1 MLSFIPLPWSAPVVP
16 AFVRFAVSI
25 ALLVPAFAAAQAGR
39 VAAADPPQV
48 RDRDSVQVLARARSA
63 QAGFERFRFQRL
75 PRTHVRVGGGKCD
88 EIIGR
93 FCFTFSDS
101 EEGDEPPPEPPGIAD
116 RRRELLDALAQAAAL
131 LPGDAWIAGQRV
143 RYLLEAGDE
152 EGALAA
158 ARGCRSERW
167 WCAALEGLALHE
179 AGKFVEAEE
188 AFDAALA
195 AMPANE
201 REEWTDVTV
210 LLQPRD
216 QRAFRQM
223 TEEERKR
230 LARRIWWLADPLW
243 SEPGNDRLTEH
254 YARWTMDR
262 IQRGARQVDRTRWGE
277 DLREIVVR
285 YGWFT
290 AWERYEPMFY
300 GGSQS
305 SSAIAYNDPRTWEFI
320 PPLETAQD
328 PRLLQG
334 DEWPLSETEPT
345 TTRYAPEYAARIMAL
360 PHQLAVFPRPGG
372 AVLVAGYSVDDDSLP
387 ETPRLRASL
396 VAMDDAGGRRA
407 VSPWQPTA
415 ATGVLYV
422 ELPGPVSVVSLEVR
436 EDSTRVVA
444 RHRQAVEWQP
454 DARVSNLL
462 LLAHPDARP
471 TELMEAARME
481 RGSAVVAPGERVG
494 VFWEM
499 YDMERS
505 DSLAVHVAL
514 IPARANWSRRQL
526 EAIGVARA
534 ARTVRMGWTE
544 GVEAGPIVGRSLAVG
559 IPSDLRPGEYTLEVT
574 FTAPGGTPSTARRAI
589 TVRR

>member
-1 MLSFIPLPWSAPVVP
+1 MVP
-16 AFVRFAVSI
+16 AFVRFAIPIS
-25 ALLVPAFAAAQAGR
+25 LLVPTLAATQADR
-39 VAAADPPQV
+39 VAASNPAKVQE
-48 RDRDSVQVLARARSA
+48 RDSAEVLARARSA

-75 PRTHVRVGGGKCD
+75 PRTHSRVGGGDCD

-93 FCFTFSDS
+93 FCFAFSDD
-101 EEGDEPPPEPPGIAD
+101 EDGDEPPPEPPGIAE
-116 RRRELLDALAQAAAL
+116 RRRGLLDALDDAAAL

-143 RYLLEAGDE
+143 RYLIEAGDD
-152 EGALAA
+152 EGALSV

-179 AGKFVEAEE
+179 ARKFVDAEQ
-188 AFDAALA
+188 AFGEALA
-195 AMPANE
+195 AMPAEE
-201 REEWTDVTV
+201 RDEWTDLTL

-216 QRAFRQM
+216 QRAWRQVA
-223 TEEERKR
+223 EDERKR

-243 SEPGNDRLTEH
+243 AEPGNDRLTEH

-320 PPLETAQD
+320 PPLETARD
-328 PRLLQG
+328 PGLLEG

-372 AVLVAGYSVDDDSLP
+372 AVLVAGYAVDDDSLP
-387 ETPRLRASL
+387 RTPQLRAAL
-396 VAMDDAGGRRA
+396 IAMDAEGNRA

-415 ATGVLYV
+415 ATGALYV
-422 ELPGPVSVVSLEVR
+422 ELPGPRTVVSLEVR
-436 EDSTRVVA
+436 EDSARVVA
-444 RHRQAVEWQP
+444 RRRQAVAWEA
-454 DARVSNLL
+454 DAGVSDLL

-471 TELMEAARME
+471 TELMEAARIA

-499 YDMERS
+499 YGVERS
-505 DSLAVHVAL
+505 DSLAVRVAL
-514 IPARANWSRRQL
+514 IPARAVWGRRRL
-526 EAIGVARA
+526 EAIGIAKA
-534 ARTVRMGWTE
+534 ARTVRLGWTE
-544 GVEAGPIVGRSLAVG
+544 GVEAGPVVGRSLAVG
-559 IPSDLRPGEYTLEVT
+559 VPRDLRPGEYTLEVT
-574 FTAPGGTPSTARRAI
+574 LTAPGGAPSTARRI
-589 TVRR
+589 ISVRR

>member
-1 MLSFIPLPWSAPVVP
+1 MVP
-16 AFVRFAVSI
+16 AFVRFAIPIS
-25 ALLVPAFAAAQAGR
+25 LLVPTLAATQADR
-39 VAAADPPQV
+39 VAASNPAKVQE
-48 RDRDSVQVLARARSA
+48 RDSAEVLARARSA

-75 PRTHVRVGGGKCD
+75 PRTHSRVGGGDCD

-93 FCFTFSDS
+93 FCFAFSDD
-101 EEGDEPPPEPPGIAD
+101 EDGDEPPPEPPGIAE
-116 RRRELLDALAQAAAL
+116 RRRGLLDALDDAAAL

-143 RYLLEAGDE
+143 RYLIEAGDD
-152 EGALAA
+152 EGALSV

-179 AGKFVEAEE
+179 ARKFVDAEQVFGE
-188 AFDAALA
+188 ALA
-195 AMPANE
+195 AMPAEE
-201 REEWTDVTV
+201 RDEWTDLTL

-216 QRAFRQM
+216 QRAWRQM
-223 TEEERKR
+223 AEEERKR
-230 LARRIWWLADPLW
+230 LARRVWWLADPLW

-320 PPLETAQD
+320 PPLERARD
-328 PRLLQG
+328 PGLLEG

-372 AVLVAGYSVDDDSLP
+372 AVLVAGYAVDDDSLP
-387 ETPRLRASL
+387 RTPQLRAAL
-396 VAMDDAGGRRA
+396 IAMDAEGNRA

-415 ATGVLYV
+415 ATGALYV
-422 ELPGPVSVVSLEVR
+422 ELPGPRPVVSLEVR
-436 EDSTRVVA
+436 EDSARVVA
-444 RHRQAVEWQP
+444 RRRQAVAWQA
-454 DARVSNLL
+454 DARVSDLL

-471 TELMEAARME
+471 TELMEAARIA

-499 YDMERS
+499 YGVERS
-505 DSLAVHVAL
+505 DSLAVRVAL
-514 IPARANWSRRQL
+514 IPARAVWGRRRL
-526 EAIGVARA
+526 EAIGIAKA
-534 ARTVRMGWTE
+534 ARTVRLGWTE
-544 GVEAGPIVGRSLAVG
+544 GVEAGPVVGRSLAVG
-559 IPSDLRPGEYTLEVT
+559 VPRDLRPGEYTLEVT
-574 FTAPGGTPSTARRAI
+574 LTAPGGAPSTARRI
-589 TVRR
+589 ISVRR